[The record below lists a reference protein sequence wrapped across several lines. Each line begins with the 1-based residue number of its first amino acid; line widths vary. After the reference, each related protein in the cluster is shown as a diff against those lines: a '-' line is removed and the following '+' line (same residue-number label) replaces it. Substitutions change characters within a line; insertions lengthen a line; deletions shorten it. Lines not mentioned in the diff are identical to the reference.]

1 MITVIISEVDGWRE
15 WKHRAR
21 TKDAQ
26 TAIIRAMNKHFPRS
40 YNCIPDD
47 IDNAPVLFAAVTR
60 TPNVKITGHIWKPM
74 WNRGICWNVKG
85 PPVII
90 TLIQGAAWNSENK
103 PR

>member
-40 YNCIPDD
+40 YNFIPDD

-74 WNRGICWNVKG
+74 WNREFAGTSRSASNHHAHPGRLKFG
-85 PPVII
+85 
-90 TLIQGAAWNSENK
+90 K
-103 PR
+103 

>member
-1 MITVIISEVDGWRE
+1 MITVIISEADGWRE

-40 YNCIPDD
+40 YNFIPDD

-60 TPNVKITGHIWKPM
+60 TPNVKIT
-74 WNRGICWNVKG
+74 
-85 PPVII
+85 
-90 TLIQGAAWNSENK
+90 
-103 PR
+103 

>member
-1 MITVIISEVDGWRE
+1 IADIKNGEKRPIIL
-15 WKHRAR
+15 AL
-21 TKDAQ
+21 T
-26 TAIIRAMNKHFPRS
+26 
-40 YNCIPDD
+40 IPDD

>member
-40 YNCIPDD
+40 YNFIPDD
-47 IDNAPVLFAAVTR
+47 IDNGGTAEFGKNR
-60 TPNVKITGHIWKPM
+60 T
-74 WNRGICWNVKG
+74 
-85 PPVII
+85 
-90 TLIQGAAWNSENK
+90 LS
-103 PR
+103 

>member
-40 YNCIPDD
+40 E
-47 IDNAPVLFAAVTR
+47 
-60 TPNVKITGHIWKPM
+60 
-74 WNRGICWNVKG
+74 
-85 PPVII
+85 PPRESWR
-90 TLIQGAAWNSENK
+90 LNSLRK
-103 PR
+103 R

>member
-40 YNCIPDD
+40 YNFIPDD

-60 TPNVKITGHIWKPM
+60 TRQNLPNMLQKST
-74 WNRGICWNVKG
+74 
-85 PPVII
+85 
-90 TLIQGAAWNSENK
+90 NSLYRK
-103 PR
+103 FRRFRRTTPIRYK

>member
-1 MITVIISEVDGWRE
+1 MITVIISEADGWRE

-40 YNCIPDD
+40 YNFIPDD

-60 TPNVKITGHIWKPM
+60 TPNVKITGNIWKPM

>member
-1 MITVIISEVDGWRE
+1 EWVHVQLHQQKGMISLSPPTICNS
-15 WKHRAR
+15 A
-21 TKDAQ
+21 
-26 TAIIRAMNKHFPRS
+26 
-40 YNCIPDD
+40 
-47 IDNAPVLFAAVTR
+47 
-60 TPNVKITGHIWKPM
+60 WKPM

>member
-40 YNCIPDD
+40 YNLALLQIVGGDKLIIP
-47 IDNAPVLFAAVTR
+47 F
-60 TPNVKITGHIWKPM
+60 
-74 WNRGICWNVKG
+74 C
-85 PPVII
+85 
-90 TLIQGAAWNSENK
+90 
-103 PR
+103 